1 MTEIRIKNDP
11 SLVNL
16 LRIPINVTKLYLWNC
31 QNLRDI
37 SALSRLF
44 QLKELKII
52 NCLNVTSFEVFT
64 KA

>member
-11 SLVNL
+11 RLANL
-16 LRIPINVTKLYLWNC
+16 LRIPIYVTKLYLWNC